1 VIAAIAF
8 APAMPASASP
18 AETVAEGL
26 RGPTNLAFAPGGRI
40 LFTEQQTGRVRV
52 LVDGRLVSRPL
63 AVFDVAQGAET
74 GLLGLALAPGYPSP
88 PDAYVYL
95 SNAATGRNEIVRF
108 STRDPTVRTTVFR
121 GLPWTSGYHNGGDL
135 AFGEDG
141 MLYAVTGEA
150 HDGPLAQDP
159 ASVGGKVL
167 RLSPDGTIPPDNPFG
182 PGDPVYA
189 LGIRNSFGL
198 CVDPSS
204 GALWETENGPD
215 RDDEV
220 NLIQAGANYG
230 WPTQLGAGGAPSF
243 SDPALVFPDVIV
255 PTGCAVSSV
264 DGALYFGDYG
274 AGALHRAV
282 PTPSGG
288 LSHERVV
295 FRAGSGITDVA
306 QGPDGSLYLATT
318 DAILRVDPA
327 SLGAGS
333 SAAASTDGGS
343 AADRPGTAAA
353 GRSDGGG
360 LPAGRSLV
368 VIALFIVLA
377 GALTLRFL
385 AGRRAARELHRR

>member
-1 VIAAIAF
+1 VIAAIAL

-18 AETVAEGL
+18 GETVAEGL
-26 RGPTNLAFAPGGRI
+26 RAPTNLAFASGGRI

-52 LVDGRLVSRPL
+52 LVDGRLVARPL

-108 STRDPTVRTTVFR
+108 STRDPTIRTTVFR
-121 GLPWTSGYHNGGDL
+121 GLPWTNGYHNGGDL

-150 HDGPLAQDP
+150 HDGGLAQDP
-159 ASVGGKVL
+159 ASIGGKVL

-182 PGDPVYA
+182 PDDPVYA

-220 NLIQAGANYG
+220 NRIEAGANYG
-230 WPTQLGAGGAPSF
+230 WPTQLGAGGAPEF

-274 AGALHRAV
+274 GGALHRAV
-282 PTPSGG
+282 PTRSGG
-288 LSHERVV
+288 LANERVV

-327 SLGAGS
+327 SLVGG
-333 SAAASTDGGS
+333 SAAASSTGGGS
-343 AADRPGTAAA
+343 AGDRPGPRVA
-353 GRSDGGG
+353 GSDGGG
-360 LPAGRSLV
+360 LPSARSLIV
-368 VIALFIVLA
+368 VALFILLG

-385 AGRRAARELHRR
+385 AGRRAARESRTR